1 MKNGLSLQKLKVLT
15 YPLTSYYAYSNPDF
29 LNSQNQAKLE
39 YDIIFEEIRQGFYTT
54 KLDSVK
60 MLINKHWEIGETL
73 LTEDILCKLNS
84 QIGRKYLHVKDGKI
98 YMSSPC
104 HDEDNMKE
112 MVIGQSYS
120 QKIEWNLLNH
130 LLNMDSVIGAYF
142 IENSFV
148 SNTDMLLWDA
158 SIFTTNS
165 LLDKMLEK
173 GMADIHMHAGAAR
186 KFSHIW
192 LSLMNSLEND
202 KMFNTIK
209 IKTYNGYV
217 IFSMYIK
224 VVAVLRLLMAIYLS
238 KEHDTNFKQFVQ
250 SLLPVTKDASDGALE
265 KICDLLHNGA
275 ELHGNDTIDFN
286 IKELFDQ
293 VVKASGITKK
303 DVKTD
308 NYKDEVLS
316 NDILSFVFTRN
327 FIYDEELKEFIIK
340 GVDTG
345 FVLPEHVL
353 VKSCIE
359 RLDKG
364 DAYFNRLF
372 WQYTRIK
379 NIFYAYVV
387 QQHTSGKGLDVFVPI
402 YGRQGAINNPHI
414 TSEAF
419 YSQMNNQNIVKLEL
433 RVSPRDTEEELKK
446 SVSDILKQY
455 KDLLQNEYNP
465 LKKEKIPFKSN
476 RFPLLGI
483 VFHFIKKID
492 TYNDKC
498 YYLYSQEKKDNYIS
512 YGNLMETYK
521 NQAKLIAKLRKE
533 IPYISNYIVGIDAAS
548 KENNTEPYV
557 LREAY
562 EILRNQQN
570 IELTDDVGGYYIK
583 TIGYTYHV
591 GEDFRDVISGLRHVD
606 EVIEEFKFT
615 AGDRLGHA
623 IVIGIDIEKWAE
635 MNSTV
640 YLPAGE
646 YFENLLWEWGVYTK
660 DDTYKDIENI
670 RFLENRIFEVAEFIF
685 GSVDGMSV
693 RELYSNYKWKFK
705 SAYLSEMHYD
715 GDCMLKEFAGIKCIL
730 QAPTV
735 SEVLEENN
743 KMVWTSQHIR
753 HAMNCRYFLK
763 KIEKTIEVNISRQ
776 LIEKYKKIQAYM
788 KGKIS
793 EKGLVIEANPTSN
806 LIIGDFATFEDYHI
820 TNLSSPEKEDVIIT
834 INTDD
839 PVIFNTN
846 LSNEFSLI
854 FDIMVKSGKYSSKD
868 IIQWL
873 DKIRDNGVNY
883 SFIPD
888 RWLTRDEIIKE
899 VDTILGWLEIG

>member
-1 MKNGLSLQKLKVLT
+1 MNNGLSLQKLKVLT
-15 YPLTSYYAYSNPDF
+15 YPLTSFYAYSNPDF
-29 LNSQNQAKLE
+29 LNSQNQDKID

-60 MLINKHWEIGETL
+60 MLISKHWEIGESL
-73 LTEDILCKLNS
+73 LTEDILYKLNS
-84 QIGRKYLHVKDGKI
+84 QIGRKFLNVKDGKI
-98 YMSSPC
+98 YISSQS
-104 HDEDNMKE
+104 HDEDTMKE
-112 MVIGQSYS
+112 MVIGQSYT

-142 IENSFV
+142 IENTFV
-148 SNTDMLLWDA
+148 SNSDMLLWDA

-192 LSLMNSLEND
+192 LLLMNSVDND
-202 KMFNTIK
+202 MMLNKIK

-224 VVAVLRLLMAIYLS
+224 AVAVLRLLMAVFLD
-238 KEHDTNFKQFVQ
+238 KEYDATFKQFVQ
-250 SLLPVTKDASDGALE
+250 SFFPLTEDVSDGEVL
-265 KICDLLHNGA
+265 KICDLLHDGA
-275 ELHGNDTIDFN
+275 ELHGNDIINFN
-286 IKELFDQ
+286 IKELFDRI
-293 VVKASGITKK
+293 VKASNITKK
-303 DVKTD
+303 DVKID
-308 NYKDEVLS
+308 NYKNEVLS
-316 NDILSFVFTRN
+316 MDILSFVFIRN
-327 FIYDEELKEFIIK
+327 FIYDEDLKEFIIK

-353 VKSCIE
+353 VKGCIE

-364 DAYFNRLF
+364 DTYFNRLF

-379 NIFYAYVV
+379 NIFYNYVV
-387 QQHTSGKGLDVFVPI
+387 QQHTSGKGLEVFVPI
-402 YGRQGAINNPHI
+402 YGRQGAIEDNKHA

-433 RVSPRDTEEELKK
+433 RVSPKDTEEELKK
-446 SVSDILKQY
+446 SVSDIFKQY
-455 KDLLQNEYNP
+455 KNMLQNEYNP
-465 LKKEKIPFKSN
+465 LKKDKIPFKSN
-476 RFPLLGI
+476 MFPLLGI

-492 TYNDKC
+492 TYKNKC
-498 YYLYSQEKKDNYIS
+498 YYLYSQEKDENYIS
-512 YGNLMETYK
+512 YGKIMEIYK

-557 LREAY
+557 LRQAY
-562 EILRNQQN
+562 EILRNPQN
-570 IELTDDVGGYYIK
+570 IELTDDAGGYYIK

-646 YFENLLWEWGVYTK
+646 YFENLLWEWGIYTK

-685 GSVDGMSV
+685 GSVNGMSV

-705 SAYLSEMHYD
+705 SEYLSEKHYD
-715 GDCMLKEFAGIKCIL
+715 GDCLLKEFSGIKCIL
-730 QAPTV
+730 QAPAIN
-735 SEVLEENN
+735 EVLDDN
-743 KMVWTSQHIR
+743 KIPWTSEYIR
-753 HAMNCRYFLK
+753 HAMNCRYYLK
-763 KIEKTIEVNISRQ
+763 NIEKTIEVNISRQ
-776 LIEKYKKIQAYM
+776 LIEKYKKIQAFM

-820 TNLSSPEKEDVIIT
+820 INLSSPEKEDVIIT

-854 FDIMVKSGKYSSKD
+854 FDIVHKKEKYSSKD

-888 RWLTRDEIIKE
+888 RWLTRDEIINE
-899 VDTILGWLEIG
+899 IDNIIERLEIG